1 MINIEFLDNRKTKG
15 SQNRGYDFRTLKIFT
30 MANSSIRY

>member
-15 SQNRGYDFRTLKIFT
+15 IQNRGYDFRTLKIL
-30 MANSSIRY
+30 SPWQIPL